1 MNMLIIWDFD
11 GVICDSD
18 YIWANNWQKLLLQE
32 KNIKLSEDEVNSLL
46 IGISEKDKK
55 AKLEQHFPD
64 LVIDADFMEKLNQ
77 LHDYGMKNLLTL
89 TPGVED
95 IFKGTR
101 FKQCIATGGN
111 NYQNKTKNHTV
122 GIDKYFNLANCFTAD
137 MVSKGKP
144 APDLFLLAAKQ
155 MKTPVN
161 ECVVIEDAIS
171 GICAAKSA
179 NMKCF
184 AFVGAKANNNPE
196 YKERCLVYGADQVF
210 DDMIKLHKALISLNT
225 NSLLYNKTKENY
237 HGL

>member
-1 MNMLIIWDFD
+1 MAKAP
-11 GVICDSD
+11 VTR
-18 YIWANNWQKLLLQE
+18 

-95 IFKGTR
+95 IFKDTR

-210 DDMIKLHKALISLNT
+210 DDMIKLHKALIRSNL
-225 NSLLYNKTKENY
+225 S
-237 HGL
+237 

>member
-1 MNMLIIWDFD
+1 MAKAP
-11 GVICDSD
+11 VTR
-18 YIWANNWQKLLLQE
+18 

-95 IFKGTR
+95 IFKDTR